1 MTSDNLRLGERALRD
16 NVPIRF
22 NELSEKSSKTHAD
35 DLPKHMTVK
44 VAIRTE
50 YFGITGNAKAKSG
63 DCSVGY
69 KCFRKLDHIQDN
81 PRSVIKAWQ
90 QVFTEVLVGKPEPDP
105 IMAVEIFQSF
115 LTGTATKEFE
125 RILHKV
131 AWRLFECEIQVKF
144 NSRICQFTNIDYA
157 NAKKSHGELVKADTS
172 EELLQAAA
180 HLRSWIQKNDNR
192 KEQREKVKA
201 TAGLKPYAWTWP
213 PTKFP
218 PPPSKPTHG
227 IFFAWADSG
236 INATSA
242 CAWLRIH
249 NHGWEFGDLFQRE
262 IFLEVQKLAFKS
274 YGEKA
279 GRTQIDYLSEDLV
292 IEGTIK
298 LSKFYSLVEA
308 HSEAQPYFPPIEG
321 DTEIGKVFS
330 DERKTRILWQAAH
343 EPFKDELTNLHITK
357 YDDLE
362 SWEHAQ
368 EKFLLAEERRDAKL
382 SLSKAGKKKPAHSN
396 TSSKPKNHQN
406 KKDGKPPAKLDHTTS
421 NRNHGN
427 KSYQNR
433 KGGGG
438 GRDDHHGGKASNT
451 KKRKGTHLSY
461 EEWMDRDRKQRARYD
476 QYVTEHTESQSD
488 NEVSE

>member
-1 MTSDNLRLGERALRD
+1 
-16 NVPIRF
+16 
-22 NELSEKSSKTHAD
+22 
-35 DLPKHMTVK
+35 
-44 VAIRTE
+44 
-50 YFGITGNAKAKSG
+50 
-63 DCSVGY
+63 
-69 KCFRKLDHIQDN
+69 LDHIQDN

-157 NAKKSHGELVKADTS
+157 NAKKSHGELVKADTN

-180 HLRSWIQKNDNR
+180 HLRSWIQKNDSR

-382 SLSKAGKKKPAHSN
+382 SL
-396 TSSKPKNHQN
+396 
-406 KKDGKPPAKLDHTTS
+406 
-421 NRNHGN
+421 
-427 KSYQNR
+427 
-433 KGGGG
+433 
-438 GRDDHHGGKASNT
+438 
-451 KKRKGTHLSY
+451 
-461 EEWMDRDRKQRARYD
+461 
-476 QYVTEHTESQSD
+476 
-488 NEVSE
+488 